1 LVSIL
6 FFTLFLFLISSSNFH
21 AARFF
26 KIRIW
31 GCFHHFVK
39 TIFFFLLVQ
48 YLNLHGVRP
57 TSKQFITTTILQ
69 LSTCIWLNNRIQT
82 NKQNKES
89 KMKQTNYKHDT
100 QWGVPFIRTSDFRRM
115 HLSSFRAPVNS
126 LIYSG
131 FFSFFFSLFRVYFV
145 KRVDFF
151 FLLFFLSFW
160 NLKLAL
166 SSKNVAASS
175 SFPPF

>member
-1 LVSIL
+1 MVSIL

-39 TIFFFLLVQ
+39 TIIFFLLVQ

-131 FFSFFFSLFRVYFV
+131 FFSFFFFV
-145 KRVDFF
+145 SILWSELIFF